1 MNDDPS
7 RRDSETDW
15 ARLDQMTDADIDFSD
30 QPELTAAQISRGR
43 LRLPEDSVLLWTV
56 ISPEMD
62 RWLDSTGEPR
72 NDVVDR
78 ALREY
83 RERHPQSA

>member
-1 MNDDPS
+1 MNDNPS
-7 RRDSETDW
+7 KQDSETDW

-30 QPELTAAQISRGR
+30 QPELTAAQISRGT
-43 LRLPEDSVLLWTV
+43 LRLPKDCVLLWSI
-56 ISPEMD
+56 ISPEMN

-72 NDVVDR
+72 IDVVDR